1 MMKVRSYINA
11 QIEFVEDL
19 PEEYLDFLKSNLNK
33 SNAKLKIAEK
43 LKTQLN
49 ADNVLVK
56 SYRFEEIN

>member
-1 MMKVRSYINA
+1 MKVRSYINT

-19 PEEYLDFLKSNLNK
+19 SEEYLDFLKSNLNK
-33 SNAKLKIAEK
+33 PNAKLKMAET

-56 SYRFEEIN
+56 SYRFEKIS

>member
-1 MMKVRSYINA
+1 MKVRSFINT

-19 PEEYLDFLKSNLNK
+19 SEEYLDFLKSNLNK

>member
-1 MMKVRSYINA
+1 MKVRSYINA

>member
-1 MMKVRSYINA
+1 MKVRSYINA

-19 PEEYLDFLKSNLNK
+19 PEEDLNFFRSNSNK
-33 SNAKLKIAEK
+33 TETKLKIAEK
-43 LKTQLN
+43 LKIQLN